1 MQALSPVYGFPGTTA
16 LDLSPVFSFPG
27 ITSLADG
34 ILPTNRYGPTQH
46 AIYSELVDRLRDAEI
61 EGLLDRERSFICRTR
76 KGNRYWYSRR
86 FVTEHGGDRREEHYL
101 GPDMPELRKRIARL
115 REQARDAKTA
125 ARARRRLV
133 RQLVEAGFPYPDRRT
148 GRVLEELA
156 RAGVFRL
163 GGVLVG
169 SHAFATYHG
178 QLGVRLPDEHA
189 KTSDVGVAAFT
200 RVQIAISEHAD
211 ATLGDAIGRAER
223 FVAIPSLDRKSP
235 PTGWRTAD
243 KEPKVE
249 LLTPLTGRPK
259 AAATLVPVMGAH
271 AEPIRFLDYLFV
283 DTVPAIVL
291 TGTGVLVRVP
301 TPERYAVHKLIV
313 ARKRPAGDRTKRAKD
328 RAQAASLL
336 EVLLSDAPEDVAEA
350 WSDLVKRGKGWEQ
363 PARQTLEQLPETL
376 TARFFE
382 AVG

>member
-1 MQALSPVYGFPGTTA
+1 MADNT
-16 LDLSPVFSFPG
+16 
-27 ITSLADG
+27 LA
-34 ILPTNRYGPTQH
+34 TNRYGPTQH

-61 EGLLDRERSFICRTR
+61 EGLLDQERSFICRTR

-86 FVTEHGGDRREEHYL
+86 FVTENGGDRREEHYL
-101 GPDMPELRKRIARL
+101 GRDTPDLRERIARL
-115 REQARDAKTA
+115 REQAQDAKTA

-178 QLGVRLPDEHA
+178 QLGVRLPEEHA
-189 KTSDVGVAAFT
+189 KTSDVDVAAFAH
-200 RVQIAISEHAD
+200 VQIAISERAD
-211 ATLGDAIGRAER
+211 PNLGDAIGRAER
-223 FVAIPSLDRKSP
+223 FLAVPSLNRKSP

-243 KEPKVE
+243 KELKVE
-249 LLTPLTGRPK
+249 LLTPLIGRPK
-259 AAATLVPVMGAH
+259 ASAALVPMMGAH
-271 AEPIRFLDYLFV
+271 ADPIRFLDYLFV
-283 DTVPAIVL
+283 DTVPAVVL

-301 TPERYAVHKLIV
+301 APERYAVHKLIV
-313 ARKRPAGDRTKRAKD
+313 ARKRPPGDRTKRAKD

-336 EVLLSDAPEDVAEA
+336 EVLLLDAPEDVAEA
-350 WSDLVKRGKGWEQ
+350 WADLVKRGKGWEQ
-363 PARQTLEQLPETL
+363 PARQTLKQLPDAL

-382 AVG
+382 VVG